1 MEFGNMSHNQL
12 IFVSHLKLIEKKKMS
27 EDLNGLINENNVLSN
42 AYQNWILENRTLQS
56 IPYYIAYF
64 RL

>member
-42 AYQNWILENRTLQS
+42 AYQNWILENHTLHHRKQLVLLH
-56 IPYYIAYF
+56 A
-64 RL
+64 